1 MPIKGGFSIVHNKKE
16 KVRIVRPS
24 NAQSSATAGVH
35 TIRFWKTT
43 LLRLYESQA
52 TIPGMSAQSHQRKS
66 KKKNCPDRTSAA
78 AEAFLLP
85 IARVAL
91 C

>member
-35 TIRFWKTT
+35 TIR
-43 LLRLYESQA
+43 SQA